1 MNAREFFYCVANMRQ
16 AQRQYFQTHDRSDFL
31 RARACENEV
40 DREINRVKAVLAY
53 QERENANFP
62 L

>member
-1 MNAREFFYCVANMRQ
+1 MTAQEFFWCVANMRQ
-16 AQRQYFQTHDRSDFL
+16 AQRQYFATHGRTEFL

-40 DREINRVKAVLAY
+40 DREIRRVKEVLAAR
-53 QERENANFP
+53 ERENDDFP

>member
-1 MNAREFFYCVANMRQ
+1 MANMRQ
-16 AQRQYFQTHDRSDFL
+16 AQRQYFASHGRSEFL

-40 DREINRVKAVLAY
+40 DREIRRVKEVLAAR
-53 QERENANFP
+53 ERENDEFP